1 MRLPGSIVE
10 RVVGDQIP
18 GPLRPI
24 LTSILVNFTALGLF
38 GIFFGPWL
46 TTELHA
52 SAGTA
57 ALAYL
62 VAGIGG
68 VTGGYLGGRASDRFG
83 PRPVIAAGATVQT
96 VACLALLIPGL
107 GVPAAATLLVVVT
120 FAQPVRGVAQRA
132 ALVRAAAVDRREAAF
147 AGYRLVVNLGA
158 LAGPLAGAVLLQAD
172 WWALHLGLAVLFGC
186 SLLLGVRVDPGRP
199 VVDGSARPAGG
210 GAALRDLRLWV
221 VLFATTAAWTVM
233 YTYEL
238 VLPIVLTQS
247 HGISPATWGLL
258 YGLGPA
264 MVVLLQM
271 RVTRWLAPVPAVVRL
286 VAGVVLMGAAFLVLL
301 GTVDVTALLV
311 LILLFMLGD
320 LVWGPASEDVAV
332 AIAPAGRQG
341 TYLGVVTASI
351 WLGGALAPGIGL
363 PVRERYGES
372 VLWIGVAVLAAV
384 AGVAYAT
391 IGRRT
396 RASQIS
402 S

>member
-1 MRLPGSIVE
+1 MRPLGSVVE
-10 RVVGDQIP
+10 RVVGDEIP

-52 SAGTA
+52 PAGTA
-57 ALAYL
+57 ALAYV

-68 VTGGYLGGRASDRFG
+68 IVGGYLGGRASDRYG
-83 PRPVIAAGATVQT
+83 PRPVIAVGAAVQT
-96 VACLALLIPGL
+96 AACLALLIPGL
-107 GVPAAATLLVVVT
+107 GVPAAAVLLVVVT
-120 FAQPVRGVAQRA
+120 STQPVRGVAQRT
-132 ALVRAAAVDRREAAF
+132 ALVRAAAADRREAAF

-158 LAGPLAGAVLLQAD
+158 LAGPLAGAALLQAD

-186 SLLLGVRVDPGRP
+186 SLLLGLRVAPGRP
-199 VVDGSARPAGG
+199 EAGATTDRPGA
-210 GAALRDLRLWV
+210 GAALRDPRLWV

-247 HGISPATWGLL
+247 YGISPATWGLL

-264 MVVLLQM
+264 MVVLLQL
-271 RVTRWLAPVPAVVRL
+271 RVTRWLAPVPSVFRL
-286 VAGVVLMGAAFLVLL
+286 VAGVALMGGAFLVLL
-301 GTVDVTALLV
+301 GTVDLPVLLV
-311 LILLFMLGD
+311 LIVLFMLGD
-320 LVWGPASEDVAV
+320 LVWGPVSDDLAV
-332 AIAPAGRQG
+332 AIAPPGRQG

-372 VLWIGVAVLAAV
+372 VLWIGVAVLATV
-384 AGVAYAT
+384 AGVSYAT

-396 RASQIS
+396 RASQS
-402 S
+402 SS